1 VTALLIDLDGALGDT
16 RPLWQ
21 DWLAGAARIL
31 PLEPDSLP
39 SDRGAAA
46 VALDEA
52 GAGNWR
58 TLLERFAEDRAPVY
72 LRPDARASA
81 ALRRLEADGVR
92 LGAFTDA
99 PEELARVALAQLGA
113 ARRIARVEAGTDALE
128 RLRSALGQDAPVIRT
143 LDELASYDTPA
154 APAR

>member
-1 VTALLIDLDGALGDT
+1 MTALLIDLDGALGDT

-39 SDRGAAA
+39 TDRGAAA

-72 LRPDARASA
+72 FRPDARASA
-81 ALRRLEADGVR
+81 ALRRLEVDGVR

-113 ARRIARVEAGTDALE
+113 TRRITRMETGSDALE
-128 RLRSALGQDAPVIRT
+128 RLRSALGHDAPIVRT
-143 LDELASYDTPA
+143 LDELASYDLPA
-154 APAR
+154 APAP